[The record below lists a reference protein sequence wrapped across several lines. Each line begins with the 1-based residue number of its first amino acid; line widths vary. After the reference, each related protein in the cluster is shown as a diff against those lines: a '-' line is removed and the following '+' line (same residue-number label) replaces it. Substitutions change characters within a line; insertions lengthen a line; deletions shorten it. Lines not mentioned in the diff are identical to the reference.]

1 MKPEEKYR
9 IKQGNVEALKL
20 YLERELNET
29 QTLLNKYRVDKDFDN
44 IYKGK
49 ILFITE
55 LLTNLK

>member
-1 MKPEEKYR
+1 MKPEEKLR
-9 IKQGNVEALKL
+9 IKQGSVEAWKL

-29 QTLLNKYRVDKDFDN
+29 QTLLSKYRVDKGYDDVL
-44 IYKGK
+44 KGK